1 MVIVWY
7 VEFSGK
13 QTISQKVRD
22 ASKNAFNVP
31 LKMLQIVYLCC
42 RSTLPVVY
50 ERENFGWKYQQLTGV
65 ISELI

>member
-42 RSTLPVVY
+42 RSTLPVVC
-50 ERENFGWKYQQLTGV
+50 EREHFGWKDQQLTGV